1 MAAQAKRQTAGAPA
15 KPRRTQEERSQ
26 ETRAK
31 LLNAAAELL
40 REQGYAQLTT
50 EAVSS
55 RAGVT
60 NGARAYH
67 YASKLDLI
75 VATADY
81 IHRANMAIG
90 YDMLAKS
97 VIDGDPVEAYVEF
110 CSTLYFDPNF
120 VAFNEVS
127 SAARTDPVLLARLQ
141 PMVTEYR
148 QLIEHAWVDA
158 IVRAGNAR
166 DWAKAM
172 VMITFHMFRS
182 MGTNPLWPDARE
194 TNRDAVA
201 MWHRLITADRAAGTE
216 PAGARG
222 SVAPLARG
230 RRGRQPRT

>member
-1 MAAQAKRQTAGAPA
+1 MAVQAKRQTAGGSAR
-15 KPRRTQEERSQ
+15 PRRTQEERSQ

-31 LLNAAAELL
+31 LLKAAAELL

-50 EAVSS
+50 EAVSN

-75 VATADY
+75 VATAEH
-81 IHRANMAIG
+81 IHRANMTIG
-90 YDMLAKS
+90 YDMLARS
-97 VIDGDPVEAYVEF
+97 MIDGDPVEAYVEF
-110 CSTLYFDPNF
+110 CSTLYFDPDF
-120 VAFNEVS
+120 IAFNEVS
-127 SAARTDPVLLARLQ
+127 SAARTDPDLLARLL
-141 PMVTEYR
+141 PMVAEYR

-166 DWAKAM
+166 DWAGAM

-182 MGTNPLWPDARE
+182 MGTNPLWPDATD

-201 MWHRLITADRAAGTE
+201 MWHRLITADRAT
-216 PAGARG
+216 
-222 SVAPLARG
+222 APS
-230 RRGRQPRT
+230 PNRTRSAPPKASPWRTRSSRSQ

>member
-1 MAAQAKRQTAGAPA
+1 MPAQATRKTARSSA
-15 KPRRTQEERSQ
+15 KPRRTQEARSQ
-26 ETRAK
+26 ETRSR
-31 LLNAAAELL
+31 LLAAAAELL

-67 YASKLDLI
+67 YASKVDLI
-75 VATADY
+75 VATADH
-81 IHRANMAIG
+81 IHRANMTSG
-90 YDMLAKS
+90 YDMLARS
-97 VIDGDPVEAYVEF
+97 MIGGDPIEAYVEF

-120 VAFNEVS
+120 IAFNEVS
-127 SAARTDPVLLARLQ
+127 AAARTDPVLLARLQ

-158 IVRAGNAR
+158 IVRAGAPR

-182 MGTNPLWPDARE
+182 MGTNPLWPDATE

-201 MWHRLITADRAAGTE
+201 MWHRLVAADRAAAPAE
-216 PAGARG
+216 PRARSGKASGVAAQSKRG
-222 SVAPLARG
+222 S
-230 RRGRQPRT
+230 